1 MKKTLLILIFCFSVL
16 NIFSQRMSENLD
28 RGIVAMPKS
37 SGQIYIS
44 WRHLATDP
52 DDISYNIYYKTSPTG
67 ALTLLNASPVTNS
80 TNYLANLSTS
90 SSAYTFVVKS
100 IYKGVEREEPGSFTL
115 PRNTISSRIVK
126 DFNFQTL
133 PAGHPV
139 MPMKFCW
146 PADLDG
152 DGQFDFVL
160 DRQNYGAVSEDGSG
174 GGTDYP
180 SPKVEAYTS
189 DGKFLWRIDMGY
201 NVKICNG
208 HSDMVTA
215 YDMDGDGKAEVLMAV
230 SEGTTFADGKVV
242 TAANGTVTD
251 YRTRAG
257 SAPQWISVVNGET
270 GVEIDRI
277 VVPFYNEMATTRT
290 DDWKDIN
297 GHFIIAYLDGIRPSL
312 IYQYKNRQSNN
323 SFTGSHAAWNYSNGK
338 LVQKW
343 ANRFY
348 PGQAEFHQVRAG
360 DVDGDG
366 FDEFIEGGYALDQ
379 NGSLLYK
386 ATGVV
391 HGDRHCLAD
400 IDPDRPGLEHFFIQQ
415 DNPNTLGMG
424 YHDAATGE
432 IIRGLYMSG
441 VGDVGRGICAAFDNT
456 RRGMQFW
463 STMNGYAVYDSKGNL
478 IQGATGNFPS
488 EAVWWGSDLARWS
501 LNGVNSSG
509 SNVAFNRYNPSTKGM
524 ERVTP
529 NLYNEDNGHGAYY
542 FAAAYGARAAFWG
555 DILGDWREE
564 MIFTRSNG
572 TGFVVLSTWDVATKR
587 IYSLIQNP
595 AYRCQTT
602 ARGYY
607 QTADVDFYM
616 AFDMPKPPVAPIQ
629 KADIYLIGE
638 NSISASLTNGKSIM
652 LDLRNPNKDIS
663 INETISPSVIYLMN
677 PKGKNINLNGQGKIT
692 GNTELIKSMQG
703 DVTLNGSHDYTGIT
717 RISEG
722 RLFINGQIES
732 QVQLDARGVIGGN
745 VNLHGGIII
754 ETGLNIEGSRLEPG
768 APSQPGTMTING
780 DLTLPGRSNLAFDID
795 QTKPAKNDS
804 IKIIGNFNVNNSGN
818 SLIINAVSTLETE
831 ILTLVTFTGTT
842 NATAAS
848 FLVKGLEGIPYNLL
862 IDDHSIKIEITKPRT
877 AGNVIWNGAKSNVWD
892 FSSKNVIA
900 GSSEDIFV
908 PGDTISFND
917 DAISK
922 NIIINETMP
931 VGGMSFNNN
940 IDYKISGNGVISG
953 NGGLKKSGEGKLSI
967 LNSANTFTGGILV
980 ESGVLEVSS
989 LKDGGLPSS
998 IGASSASA
1006 TNWKMYEATLQTSAQ
1021 MATNRSMQVLGKL
1034 TVNNPTTS
1042 NSVLI
1047 SGNITGSGIS
1057 LELTG
1062 KGTLSLQGNN
1072 AFTEVNIKDGLLLL
1086 GSPDANRYSLG
1097 NSKITIEGGTLR
1109 MHDINSTGNTGS
1121 FSNTIE
1127 VPEGKNAKWDLPSRW
1142 GITGKLIGSGNLSVN
1157 VPYVRTDLNG
1167 DWSAFTG
1174 TINFTGRDIR
1184 LNNAASR
1191 NIANATVNLGT
1202 GTYLYVASNGSGES
1216 STGQTITLGSLS
1228 GSGGIAGKNSLIIGG
1243 NNANSVYSG
1252 VISSGSGKLT
1262 KKGTGEM
1269 TLSGNNLYTGGTDV
1283 DAGLLNITNTEG
1295 SATGTGNIIVKSGAR
1310 LSGTGITNCNVTI
1323 SEDAYLE
1330 PGNETATTGVGRL
1343 GTLTLSKNL
1352 ILNGTLKMGVRKSA
1366 AILSDKLVVSGNL
1379 TLNGKLIYENIEENT
1394 TLPLGTELTLFSV
1407 AGSVSGQFKEMILPN
1422 TAEGTIWKTDELLST
1437 GKIKVVSING
1447 LNYVTEE
1454 NSIKVYPNPAS
1465 NFIIPE
1471 LPVQGIYKYNITDL
1485 SGRNLSKGYVD
1496 NNTKI
1501 DISNLPEG
1509 YYLIKFSKE
1518 NSSIITSGFIKSN

>member
-1 MKKTLLILIFCFSVL
+1 MKKTLLFILLLFSIQSL
-16 NIFSQRMSENLD
+16 FSQRMTENID
-28 RGIVAMPKS
+28 RGIIAMPKS
-37 SGQIYIS
+37 SSQIYIS

-52 DDISYNIYYKTSPTG
+52 EGISYNIYYKTSPTG
-67 ALTLLNASPVTNS
+67 ALTLINTSPVTNS
-80 TNYLANLSTS
+80 TNYLANLSTTT
-90 SSAYTFVVKS
+90 SAFTFVIKS
-100 IYKGVEREEPGSFTL
+100 IYKGIEKEEPGSFTL
-115 PRNTISSRIVK
+115 PRNTISSRIIK
-126 DFNFQTL
+126 DFNFQPL

-174 GGTDYP
+174 GGGDYP
-180 SPKVEAYTS
+180 SPKIEAYS
-189 DGKFLWRIDMGY
+189 SEGKFLWRVDMGY

-208 HSDMVTA
+208 HADMVTA
-215 YDMDGDGKAEVLMAV
+215 FDMDGDGKAEVIMAV

-251 YRTRAG
+251 YRTKAG
-257 SAPQWISVVNGET
+257 SAPQWISIINGET
-270 GVEIDRI
+270 GIEIDRI

-297 GHFIIAYLDGIRPSL
+297 GHFIIAYLDGIKPSL

-323 SFTGSHAAWNYSNGK
+323 SFTGSHAAWSYSNGK

-348 PGQAEFHQVRAG
+348 SGQAEFHQVRAG

-379 NGSLLYK
+379 DGSLLYR
-386 ATGVV
+386 AAGVV

-463 STMNGYAVYDSKGNL
+463 STMNGYAVYDSKGTL

-488 EAVWWGSDLARWS
+488 EAIWWGSDLSRWS

-564 MIFTRSNG
+564 MIFSRSNG
-572 TGFVVLSTWDVATKR
+572 TGFVVLSTWDVTAKR
-587 IYSLIQNP
+587 LYSLIQNP

-607 QTADVDFYM
+607 QTADVDYYM
-616 AFDMPKPPVAPIQ
+616 AFDMPKPPVAPVQ
-629 KADIYLIGE
+629 KADVYLTSE
-638 NSISASLTNGKSIM
+638 NTITASVANEKSIM
-652 LDLRNPNKDIS
+652 LDLRNQNKDIS
-663 INETISPSVIYLMN
+663 INENISPSVFYLMN
-677 PKGKNINLNGQGKIT
+677 PKGKNITISGQGKIT
-692 GNTELIKSMQG
+692 GNTEIIKSMKG
-703 DVTLNGSHDYTGIT
+703 DITLNGNHEYIGIT

-722 RLFINGQIES
+722 RMFVNGQIES

-745 VNLHGGIII
+745 AKLNGGIVL
-754 ETGLNIEGSRLEPG
+754 ETGLNSEGSRLEPG
-768 APSQPGTMTING
+768 NGTEPGTLIISG
-780 DLTLPGRSNLAFDID
+780 DLVMPGRSNLAFDID
-795 QTKPAKNDS
+795 QSKPAKNDS
-804 IKIIGNFNVNNSGN
+804 IKIIGNLTVNNTGN
-818 SLIINAVSTLETE
+818 SLIINAVSPLETS

-842 NATAAS
+842 NATASS
-848 FLVKGLEGIPYNLL
+848 FNVKGLEGIPYNLL
-862 IDDHSIKIEITKPRT
+862 IENNSIKIEITKPRI
-877 AGNVIWNGAKSNVWD
+877 AGSVIWNGMNSGNWD
-892 FSSKNVIA
+892 FSSKNVLA
-900 GSSEDIFV
+900 GNNQDIFV

-917 DAISK
+917 NAINK
-922 NIIINETMP
+922 NITINETMP
-931 VGGMSFNNN
+931 VGGMNFVNNS
-940 IDYKISGNGVISG
+940 DYKISGIGVISG
-953 NGGLKKSGEGKLSI
+953 NGGLTKTGEGKLSI
-967 LNSANTFTGGILV
+967 LTSANTFTGGIII
-980 ESGVLEVSS
+980 EGSTLEVSS

-998 IGASSASA
+998 IGASTSNAS
-1006 TNWKMYEATLQTSAQ
+1006 NWIMKEATLQTTSQ
-1021 MATNRSMQVLGKL
+1021 MATNRSMQVQGML

-1047 SGNITGSGIS
+1047 SGNITGTGIS

-1072 AFTEVNIKDGLLLL
+1072 SFSEVTIKDGLLLL
-1086 GSPDANRYSLG
+1086 GSPDANRYSMG

-1142 GITGKLIGSGNLSVN
+1142 GITGRLLGGGSITVN

-1184 LNNAASR
+1184 LNNSASR
-1191 NIANATVNLGT
+1191 NISNATVNLST
-1202 GTYLYVASNGSGES
+1202 GTFLYVASNGSGES
-1216 STGQTITLGSLS
+1216 STGQTITFGALN
-1228 GSGGIAGKNSLIIGG
+1228 GSGGIAGKNSLVIGG
-1243 NNANSVYSG
+1243 NNASSIYSG
-1252 VISSGSGKLT
+1252 AINSGSGKLT
-1262 KKGTGEM
+1262 KKGTGDL

-1283 DAGLLNITNTEG
+1283 DEGLLNISNTEG
-1295 SATGTGNIIVKSGAR
+1295 SATGTGNINVKTGAR
-1310 LSGTGITNCNVTI
+1310 LSGIGIANNNVTI
-1323 SEDAYLE
+1323 STDAYLE
-1330 PGNETATTGVGRL
+1330 PGDETATTPTGRL
-1343 GTLTLSKNL
+1343 GTLTIGKNL
-1352 ILNGTLKMGVRKSA
+1352 ILNGVLKMGVRKLTT
-1366 AILSDKLVVSGNL
+1366 ITTDKLVVNGNL
-1379 TLNGKLIYENIEENT
+1379 TISGKLIYENIDENA
-1394 TLPLGTELTLFSV
+1394 TLPLGTELTLFAV
-1407 AGSVSGQFKEMILPN
+1407 TGSVNGQFSEMILPN
-1422 TAEGTIWKTDELLST
+1422 TAEGTIWKTDELLLT
-1437 GKIKVVSING
+1437 GKIKVVSINS
-1447 LNYVTEE
+1447 LNSATNS
-1454 NSIKVYPNPAS
+1454 NSIKIYPNPAT
-1465 NFIIPE
+1465 NYIIPQ
-1471 LPVQGIYKYNITDL
+1471 LPLQGIYLYSITDL
-1485 SGRNLSKGYVD
+1485 SGRFLSKG
-1496 NNTKI
+1496 NIESNSKI
-1501 DISNLPEG
+1501 DIENLSEG
-1509 YYLIKFSKE
+1509 SYLIKFSKE
-1518 NSSIITSGFIKSN
+1518 NRTITSSFIKSH